1 MTFDKQLF
9 SMEISKM
16 MSDFIDFKRSI
27 LPSDLEI
34 PTYKILFERKE
45 EMDTYFK
52 VHPTDLNRLYNE
64 GCKLRTQVLNTM
76 YALNDIRVQ
85 PGYDE
90 SEEKIEMDDWNKKL
104 LDALSVATY
113 ISYKI
118 NKMREEN

>member
-1 MTFDKQLF
+1 MV
-9 SMEISKM
+9 
-16 MSDFIDFKRSI
+16 SDFIDFKKLL
-27 LPSDLEI
+27 LPPNLEF

-45 EMDTYFK
+45 QMDYFK
-52 VHPTDLNRLYNE
+52 VNTRDLNKLYNE
-64 GCKLRTQVLNTM
+64 GCKLRTQVLQTM

-90 SEEKIEMDDWNKKL
+90 SEEKIEMDEWNTKL

-118 NKMREEN
+118 NKMREEEQ

>member
-16 MSDFIDFKRSI
+16 MNDFIDL
-27 LPSDLEI
+27 LPSPDLEF

-45 EMDTYFK
+45 EMDTYFN
-52 VHPTDLNRLYNE
+52 VYPTDLNKLYNE

-76 YALNDIRVQ
+76 YALNDIRTQ

-113 ISYKI
+113 ISYQV
-118 NKMREEN
+118 NKMREEEQ

>member
-1 MTFDKQLF
+1 
-9 SMEISKM
+9 
-16 MSDFIDFKRSI
+16 MSESLMDDFIDFKMSL

-45 EMDTYFK
+45 EMDIFK
-52 VHPTDLNRLYNE
+52 VNPTDLNRLYNE

-90 SEEKIEMDDWNKKL
+90 SEEKIEMDDWNTKL

-118 NKMREEN
+118 NKMREEEQ

>member
-1 MTFDKQLF
+1 
-9 SMEISKM
+9 M
-16 MSDFIDFKRSI
+16 MSDFIDFKRSL
-27 LPSDLEI
+27 LPPDLEI

-113 ISYKI
+113 ISYKV
-118 NKMREEN
+118 NKMREEEQ

>member
-1 MTFDKQLF
+1 
-9 SMEISKM
+9 M
-16 MSDFIDFKRSI
+16 MSDFIDFKRQL
-27 LPSDLEI
+27 LPPKLEF
-34 PTYKILFERKE
+34 PVFKIFERKE
-45 EMDTYFK
+45 QMDIFK
-52 VHPTDLNRLYNE
+52 VNTTDLNKLYNE

-76 YALNDIRVQ
+76 YALNDIRTQ

-118 NKMREEN
+118 NKMREEEQ